1 VVDVNPEITKHFS
14 DILED
19 YQFKYND
26 ITNNSKKA
34 IENKNATVIFNNLV
48 DIVSDNNEQL
58 IDHTNTLR
66 KIRDCAERDLG
77 MSVRSKQIDDGRE
90 RIEALRE
97 KNEVLKRM
105 VTEWEDYDAY

>member
-1 VVDVNPEITKHFS
+1 
-14 DILED
+14 L
-19 YQFKYND
+19 
-26 ITNNSKKA
+26 
-34 IENKNATVIFNNLV
+34 ENKNVTTIFNNLI
-48 DIVSDNNEQL
+48 DIVSNNNEQL
-58 IDHTNTLR
+58 IDHTSTLR

-105 VTEWEDYDAY
+105 VTEWEDYDA